1 MCYLLGTTLA
11 VNAPENTGYVRR
23 STSNKKQ
30 RQIPSRSV
38 TKVTRSYKRSR
49 VTAAP
54 HKVEAVRLV
63 LALRQRKGREG
74 DLHLAIERGFDGLA
88 DGLRTK
94 QGIP

>member
-1 MCYLLGTTLA
+1 MKSSDRY
-11 VNAPENTGYVRR
+11 P
-23 STSNKKQ
+23 
-30 RQIPSRSV
+30 RSV

-49 VTAAP
+49 VTAAS
-54 HKVEAVRLV
+54 HKVKAVRLV

-74 DLHLAIERGFDGLA
+74 DLHVAIERGLDGLLA